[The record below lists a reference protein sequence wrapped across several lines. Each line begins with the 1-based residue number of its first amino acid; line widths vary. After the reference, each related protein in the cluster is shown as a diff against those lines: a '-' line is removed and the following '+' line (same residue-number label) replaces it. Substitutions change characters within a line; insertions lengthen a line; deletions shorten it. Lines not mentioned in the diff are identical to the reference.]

1 VAADVS
7 QIVRAMNGI
16 VTAAERVEV
25 RLKPLAHRRAMAV
38 RAAAQ
43 ARVRVATGATREH
56 IIVVD
61 DSSNRQFRVEVQ
73 DVPGRNPM
81 VPVWIE
87 FGTSKVP
94 ARPFLGP
101 AVDESRTAFLAD
113 VEALTIEEAEA
124 ALQ

>member
-1 VAADVS
+1 MAADVS

-25 RLKPLAHRRAMAV
+25 RLKALAHKRAMVV
-38 RAAAQ
+38 RASAQ
-43 ARVRVATGATREH
+43 ARVRVATGATKEH

-61 DSSNRQFRVEVQ
+61 DSANRQFRVEVQ
-73 DVPGRNPM
+73 DVPGRNPL

-87 FGTSKVP
+87 FGTSKMP

-101 AVDESRTAFLAD
+101 AVDESRTAFLTE
-113 VEALTIEEAEA
+113 VEAIATEEVEA
-124 ALQ
+124 ALR